1 MRIRRALLVAIVMV
15 GGCSGEIDSGVSVS
29 QTQEG
34 LSGCRGT
41 ASSSVPAS
49 GDYYLTSFGFTP
61 SDDGLMSCG
70 EKTLHGSWYYAASR
84 QRYGCG
90 AHIQIEANGK
100 CVVAETD
107 DYGPDV
113 CVENAAG
120 RPIID
125 ASPLVS
131 EHLFGTQ
138 SAGWSDR
145 YPIAVTL
152 VAKST
157 PLGPCSSGGGGGAGG
172 GGGGAGGGG
181 GGGGAGGGGGGGAG
195 GGGGGGG
202 GGGSPPPA
210 LTCSSATLDKT
221 VSAGTCVQSATDE
234 TWYTCED
241 GAWVAGQH
249 ACTTSFA
256 WCQSATLGKA
266 VPPRTCVQSRSDS
279 TWYQCSDTGWAAGV
293 SNGAGP
299 VGTCSAEYSL

>member
-1 MRIRRALLVAIVMV
+1 
-15 GGCSGEIDSGVSVS
+15 
-29 QTQEG
+29 
-34 LSGCRGT
+34 
-41 ASSSVPAS
+41 
-49 GDYYLTSFGFTP
+49 
-61 SDDGLMSCG
+61 MSCG

-181 GGGGAGGGGGGGAG
+181 GGGGAGGGGGGGAWG
-195 GGGGGGG
+195 WRRWRRRWRQSAAGIDLQLGDARQDRRRRHLRAVGRPTRPGTPARTER
-202 GGGSPPPA
+202 GSPVSTPAPPRSPGA
-210 LTCSSATLDKT
+210 SRRRSAKRCRRAPACSRAPTAPGTSVAAPAGPRASATAPAPSAPAPPNTHCNHYEIPRFLALAPRRLTILPGWLIWRSARCGDAHVR
-221 VSAGTCVQSATDE
+221 VS
-234 TWYTCED
+234 
-241 GAWVAGQH
+241 
-249 ACTTSFA
+249 
-256 WCQSATLGKA
+256 L
-266 VPPRTCVQSRSDS
+266 
-279 TWYQCSDTGWAAGV
+279 
-293 SNGAGP
+293 P
-299 VGTCSAEYSL
+299 VLRP

>member
-1 MRIRRALLVAIVMV
+1 MRKLRGLVVAVV
-15 GGCSGEIDSGVSVS
+15 LASGCGGEIDNGVSVS

-34 LSGCRGT
+34 LTGCHGT

-49 GDYYLTSFGFTP
+49 GDYYLTSFGFSP
-61 SDDGLMSCG
+61 SDDGTMSCG
-70 EKTLHGSWYYAASR
+70 EKTLDGSWYYAASR

-145 YPIAVTL
+145 YPILVTL

-157 PLGPCSSGGGGGAGG
+157 PLGPCSSTGG
-172 GGGGAGGGG
+172 GGGGTGGGG
-181 GGGGAGGGGGGGAG
+181 G
-195 GGGGGGG
+195 
-202 GGGSPPPA
+202 
-210 LTCSSATLDKT
+210 
-221 VSAGTCVQSATDE
+221 
-234 TWYTCED
+234 
-241 GAWVAGQH
+241 
-249 ACTTSFA
+249 
-256 WCQSATLGKA
+256 
-266 VPPRTCVQSRSDS
+266 
-279 TWYQCSDTGWAAGV
+279 
-293 SNGAGP
+293 
-299 VGTCSAEYSL
+299 

>member
-1 MRIRRALLVAIVMV
+1 MRVLLALVLAA
-15 GGCSGEIDSGVSVS
+15 GCSGEIDGGMSTSR
-29 QTQEG
+29 TEEG
-34 LSGCRGT
+34 LSGCHGT
-41 ASSSVPAS
+41 ASSSIPSS
-49 GDYYLTSFGFTP
+49 GNYYLTSFGFSP
-61 SDDGLMSCG
+61 SDDGSMSCG

-145 YPIAVTL
+145 YAIQVTL

-157 PLGPCSSGGGGGAGG
+157 PLGPCSGSANGAPP
-172 GGGGAGGGG
+172 AQ
-181 GGGGAGGGGGGGAG
+181 
-195 GGGGGGG
+195 
-202 GGGSPPPA
+202 PPPS
-210 LTCSSATLDKT
+210 TPPPPSKCHSATLDED
-221 VSAGTCVQSATDE
+221 VPNGTCVQSASDDA
-234 TWYTCED
+234 WYHCKH
-241 GAWVAGQH
+241 GAWLSGET
-249 ACTTSFA
+249 ACTTTYA
-256 WCQSATLGKA
+256 WCHSATLGKYVA
-266 VPPRTCVQSRSDS
+266 PRTCVQSGADS
-279 TWYQCSDTGWAAGV
+279 VWYQCTAAGWETPV
-293 SNGAGP
+293 ANGAGP
-299 VGTCSAEYSL
+299 LGNCAAEYSL